1 MCEKGSSTTTQSKKH
16 LSLFRR
22 DLKRFNSS
30 REIRMKLRLWVLQKK
45 FKSLFNCCLKVG
57 RKHEQM
63 SLGEKKYS
71 PGFVTWTFVTHYW
84 LLPKKCLECILILLF
99 SHCNWKMTFFQIYLS
114 IFLSLLKPNK
124 EKLLIFFRSQKWI
137 MPGISMKYIN
147 VLIRYNNTEPSP
159 KYVTVTHH
167 LRTA

>member
-1 MCEKGSSTTTQSKKH
+1 MSTTEKFQKPIQLLLKAREKAWTNE
-16 LSLFRR
+16 FR
-22 DLKRFNSS
+22 
-30 REIRMKLRLWVLQKK
+30 
-45 FKSLFNCCLKVG
+45 G
-57 RKHEQM
+57 
-63 SLGEKKYS
+63 KKYS

-84 LLPKKCLECILILLF
+84 SLPKKCLECILILLF
-99 SHCNWKMTFFQIYLS
+99 NHCNWKMTFFQIYLS
-114 IFLSLLKPNK
+114 IFSSLLKPNK

-137 MPGISMKYIN
+137 MPSISMKYNN